1 MSVSYYLLKMVR
13 SDLKLKR
20 DRETKF
26 HIDIVGKVKQFQK
39 QEQASESKES
49 N

>member
-20 DRETKF
+20 EKETEF

-39 QEQASESKES
+39 
-49 N
+49 